1 MIPALA
7 PLFIGDF
14 AHYRDILVLA
24 DDPRPSVPAREI
36 LVPDGLDRVL
46 ATFAARYPGADRRAL
61 VSQWSRS
68 YFLRLTVPTV
78 AANLVLGRELPV
90 ALNNLQVVI
99 GEDGLAEAFKV
110 PHEGR
115 VWLAPPCDPF
125 ERFRELLEFSLAP
138 LIDGL
143 NRQVKV
149 SRKVLWSNAAN
160 YFEWLINTMAKLPLP
175 APMLQ
180 PGRALI
186 DTERQQDGSRNPMFQ
201 PVRYVERPSGPSPLR
216 QRRHCCIRYKLPDL
230 TLCENCP
237 HIDCPPK
244 GARLPEPT

>member
-14 AHYRDILVLA
+14 AHYRDVLVLC
-24 DDPRPSVPAREI
+24 DDPRPSLPARDMLE
-36 LVPDGLDRVL
+36 PDGLTRVL
-46 ATFAARYPGADRRAL
+46 ARFAAQYPGADRRAL

-78 AANLVLGRELPV
+78 AANLVLGRQLPV
-90 ALNNLQVVI
+90 SLDTLEVVI

-110 PHEGR
+110 PHHGR
-115 VWLAPPCDPF
+115 PWPEPPTDPF
-125 ERFRELLEFSLAP
+125 ERFHELLDLSLSP

-143 NRQVKV
+143 NRQVKL

-160 YFEWLINTMAKLPLP
+160 YFEWLINTMEGVPLP
-175 APMLQ
+175 RPMLQ

-186 DTERQQDGSRNPMFQ
+186 DTEHRPDGSRNPMFQ
-201 PVRYVERPSGPSPLR
+201 PVRYIERASGPSPLR
-216 QRRHCCIRYKLPDL
+216 QRRHCCIRYKLPGL

-244 GARLPEPT
+244 GARRPEPV